1 MEQLMNPNFYFS
13 AGVVAGVFTILFV
26 VMVVMLIVLWS
37 KVKGHHENL
46 QALQVQVDQEI
57 YRGIEHGDRVTLE
70 EAKRYI
76 DSRIDKAK
84 APNPAG

>member
-1 MEQLMNPNFYFS
+1 M
-13 AGVVAGVFTILFV
+13 GVVAGIFTILFV

-46 QALQVQVDQEI
+46 QALQVQVDKEVYQT
-57 YRGIEHGDRVTLE
+57 IEHGDRTMFE
-70 EAKRYI
+70 NAKSYI

-84 APNPAG
+84 PQTPAV